1 MKDGKD
7 SKADKDKAEQTAA
20 DSNMG
25 EQKPGTE
32 KEGSVSNDRDQKQ
45 EMTPE
50 EAKQLLETLREDERT
65 VIPIPQPQRTRFSTP
80 DNSTNGKTW

>member
-1 MKDGKD
+1 KDGKD
-7 SKADKDKAEQTAA
+7 SKAEKDKAGQTAE
-20 DSNMG
+20 DSKKG
-25 EQKPGTE
+25 EEKPGEE
-32 KEGSVSNDRDQKQ
+32 KKGSVSNERVQKQ
-45 EMTPE
+45 EMTAE